1 MELHSNWAPWLLS
14 YVRLIIVPQNT
25 PFSTLVFEISEAF
38 LMFRPTFL
46 FGSFNR
52 KTTEPPSSMLRS
64 ITALRHFQPPCEE
77 KIPIFSNIEK

>member
-25 PFSTLVFEISEAF
+25 LFLALVFEISEAF
-38 LMFRPTFL
+38 LMFRPT
-46 FGSFNR
+46 
-52 KTTEPPSSMLRS
+52 EPPSSMLRS
-64 ITALRHFQPPCEE
+64 IIVLRHFQPPYEE